1 MNFLSLAQ
9 KVVEKGGIAGTGPT
23 TVIDQTGELKRVV
36 GWVNEAWNDI
46 QLARPDWRWMRGS
59 VSFSTVA
66 NQSTYTP
73 AQCGVTDLECWLVDT
88 RQNTFRSYVTSAG
101 VGSEN
106 FLTYQPYDVWRDTFQ
121 YGAIRDTRSR
131 PMVITVTPNQ
141 SLALGETPDSADYT
155 IVGDYQKMPSELAL
169 DADIPGLPTPFH
181 MLIVYR
187 ALVLYA
193 QYEENDYLR
202 TVSERDY
209 MRMMTRMASNQL
221 PEMTFGGALA

>member
-73 AQCGVTDLECWLVDT
+73 VQCGVTDLECWLVDT

-121 YGAIRDTRSR
+121 SGAIRDTRSR

-187 ALVLYA
+187 AL
-193 QYEENDYLR
+193 
-202 TVSERDY
+202 
-209 MRMMTRMASNQL
+209 
-221 PEMTFGGALA
+221 